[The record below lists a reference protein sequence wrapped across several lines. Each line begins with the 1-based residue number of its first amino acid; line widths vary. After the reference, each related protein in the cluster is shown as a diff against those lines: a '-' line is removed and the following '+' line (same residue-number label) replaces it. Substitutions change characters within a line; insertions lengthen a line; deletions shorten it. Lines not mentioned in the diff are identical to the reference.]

1 MPRLAFAEHFW
12 QVRLQL
18 ENLRVEKQGQIYTPR
33 QGPLSGDAEAERAV
47 QILDV
52 YGVFAQ
58 RVWLSAKMSRNSP
71 GARNSPGER
80 KSPGASRGFVGMEVT
95 KRPPFIVLSVEDLMD
110 TDYILQG
117 QLGYGN
123 ELVKPGDK
131 LLRVESVAVHATT
144 VKHLH
149 ELLGGTM
156 HSLVVLAF
164 ARAHNGAEYVI
175 KVRRHGLH
183 EHDRAPQASVDAHSG
198 KEDTSAA
205 SADAVSQLQE
215 RVSVL
220 EQEQADIEITLGQN
234 ALETH
239 TAKQEC
245 NAMRKQ
251 LELAQSTPPTDA
263 MMPDASCIA
272 LEAYILADLEEK
284 GKKMG
289 ETLQRSRVLW
299 RANNLRM
306 SDMAAAEDQL
316 RMDLAKSFNEGEA
329 LKLKCA
335 NLELELEVSL

>member
-1 MPRLAFAEHFW
+1 
-12 QVRLQL
+12 
-18 ENLRVEKQGQIYTPR
+18 
-33 QGPLSGDAEAERAV
+33 
-47 QILDV
+47 
-52 YGVFAQ
+52 
-58 RVWLSAKMSRNSP
+58 
-71 GARNSPGER
+71 
-80 KSPGASRGFVGMEVT
+80 MEVT

-164 ARAHNGAEYVI
+164 ARAQNGAEFHI

-183 EHDRAPQASVDAHSG
+183 EHERAPQASVDAHSG

-205 SADAVSQLQE
+205 SADSVSQISVSQLQE
-215 RVSVL
+215 QVSVL

-245 NAMRKQ
+245 KAMRKQ

-263 MMPDASCIA
+263 MVPNASCIA

-335 NLELELEVSL
+335 NLERELEVSL